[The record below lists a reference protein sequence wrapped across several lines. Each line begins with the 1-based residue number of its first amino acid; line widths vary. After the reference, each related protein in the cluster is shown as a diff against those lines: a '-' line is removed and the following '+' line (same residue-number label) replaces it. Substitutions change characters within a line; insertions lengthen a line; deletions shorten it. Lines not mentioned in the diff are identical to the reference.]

1 MDEKKTDQAIRLFE
15 ALEGVDP
22 ELLARSEKEKK
33 IIPFRRYVRAAA
45 MFLAVIAVG
54 GLGIYTVRNAGQKA
68 ANESAMYSAQDNMAK
83 RSISGNAGAS
93 SGKGVSNGNAAG
105 SYAEQFAD
113 EAADWANAEAAYAEE
128 RATEA
133 MEAEMNG
140 LREEGEAY
148 PDAAAS
154 ANDSRN
160 ANEADSAST
169 EKQALSWK
177 EYAWSGDFFKN
188 VTGTQGVSEKRDADA
203 LLNAFEGKGMEV
215 ELDGGNAVKIADP
228 YVAAQLY
235 TLINALQLESCS
247 AETAAQKKG
256 SGESILL
263 SIYATEDGAGEAS
276 GAQNEEKSGAGEGSG
291 ALNTGEIET
300 FLLEGK
306 VLTKNGSE
314 IYLILDEFYDFDIL
328 KNTLEEMIGE
338 Q

>member
-1 MDEKKTDQAIRLFE
+1 
-15 ALEGVDP
+15 
-22 ELLARSEKEKK
+22 
-33 IIPFRRYVRAAA
+33 
-45 MFLAVIAVG
+45 
-54 GLGIYTVRNAGQKA
+54 
-68 ANESAMYSAQDNMAK
+68 
-83 RSISGNAGAS
+83 
-93 SGKGVSNGNAAG
+93 
-105 SYAEQFAD
+105 
-113 EAADWANAEAAYAEE
+113 
-128 RATEA
+128 

-177 EYAWSGDFFKN
+177 EYAWSGDFFKDA
-188 VTGTQGVSEKRDADA
+188 GTQGVSEKRDADA

>member
-83 RSISGNAGAS
+83 KSISGNAGAS

-105 SYAEQFAD
+105 SYAEQSAD

-128 RATEA
+128 RATGA

-148 PDAAAS
+148 SDTAAS
-154 ANDSRN
+154 AIDSRN
-160 ANEADSAST
+160 ANEADSASK

-188 VTGTQGVSEKRDADA
+188 VTGTQGVSEKSDADA

-263 SIYATEDGAGEAS
+263 SIYAAEDGADEAS
-276 GAQNEEKSGAGEGSG
+276 GAQNEEKSGAGEASG